1 MSDIAKL
8 QKLVDEEAVSM
19 GHNRDPK
26 IILLFLLEELG
37 ETARAFLKESGHK
50 ESNDRIVESY
60 KQELGD
66 VFFLLLSLASSRGI
80 NLEEQLD
87 YTIKKL
93 KTRTLEDS

>member
-1 MSDIAKL
+1 MSDIATL
-8 QKLVDEEAVSM
+8 QKLVDKEASDM

-50 ESNDRIVESY
+50 ETNDRVVETY

-66 VFFLLLSLASSRGI
+66 VFFLLLSLAASRGI
-80 NLEEQLD
+80 DLEEQLQ
-87 YTIKKL
+87 YTIQKL
-93 KTRTLEDS
+93 KTRTLGDS

>member
-1 MSDIAKL
+1 MSDIAVL
-8 QKLVDEEAVSM
+8 QKQVDEEARAM

-50 ESNDRIVESY
+50 ESNDRIVETY

-80 NLEEQLD
+80 DLEEQLH